1 MNSELMNAILAMD
14 SNYGDTYDIPQ
25 TEQKGVPGG
34 PSPKAREHTAPPKP
48 NAAPMY
54 LAQRHE
60 GTKTGRP
67 HPDSPVVYPP
77 SSHTPSSH
85 TPSC

>member
-25 TEQKGVPGG
+25 KGQKGEPGG
-34 PSPKAREHTAPPKP
+34 PSPIAREHTAPPKP

-60 GTKTGRP
+60 GTKMGRP
-67 HPDSPVVYPP
+67 HHSKQ
-77 SSHTPSSH
+77 TPLVILNLFQDNEQ
-85 TPSC
+85 P